1 MFSTS
6 PASAANRAWGFTPSG
21 SRTWR
26 DGTRTP
32 SAQLWRRRLLPPSW
46 HPPKPPC
53 AARAPTFVAQLDVEQ
68 AVDAVDGVLANAGQG
83 VRAARGEE
91 RDQDAEVVEG
101 DDGLRGRRTRA
112 TLARRARGRERSVS
126 LPPRRPPSRPP
137 TGGDVHASPSKAG
150 SSSSEEDVRAL
161 PLLTLTFSLLR

>member
-32 SAQLWRRRLLPPSW
+32 SAQLPRRRLLPPSW

-112 TLARRARGRERSVS
+112 TLARRAWGRERGVS
-126 LPPRRPPSRPP
+126 LPPRRPPPRPP
-137 TGGDVHASPSKAG
+137 TGGTYT
-150 SSSSEEDVRAL
+150 RAPARL
-161 PLLTLTFSLLR
+161 AAAAARKTFELCLYLR